1 MEELPG
7 QCNYL
12 ALGAARIQEIK
23 LIVTKLEK
31 CEHGGRAFQNLPRH
45 MQRRTVSS
53 NPKRLPRCL
62 QERHMREG
70 GANVKPSHRPRRKY
84 RRRPSNLLAEYNRRQ
99 KDFVWL
105 ETHIWHAK
113 RFHMKRQ
120 WGYALPDTPTCKGYR
135 ATLRAAKTSCLLQ
148 DVSYLCC
155 IELEGPSMS
164 LLDGLSCMMQPD
176 SLALLNTSQVQHGQQ
191 WISVMLF
198 EPGRQPYGA
207 LGDVD
212 IQWHPK
218 SSEMSETQLDN
229 SKIWI
234 WVHPSAHGHVIEALV
249 QVFQLQKI
257 TIQSKDATTQETEMK
272 MDGTKN
278 IECDTTNEDVELKD
292 KEGVC
297 GTVEIMENLSNE
309 NAQNELLC
317 TTLDDESVAENK
329 KNVKH
334 QKGRKDENTGSV
346 DMLKL
351 GKRNIPHE
359 RTPKYASS
367 DNSITMTLLKDTLN
381 RFRLTGPRS
390 LSVLMA
396 AFTPANIKPEP
407 EDNIHSS
414 CDKSNDSTQLWW
426 KQCYHNEE
434 RVRGHHQQVS
444 AWKKLASSHH
454 FSRVVLPIT
463 IRDPRVTLPHKKG
476 FFATLTAD
484 YVESIEHP
492 DWPVVSP
499 LYDRGLRDIITQS
512 KEPDSLINKRRSQN
526 LVPGSDMPE
535 IPEENR
541 LPILLLSRPPTFRK
555 HGSGWDIVLAAG
567 WGMSVW
573 MPLVFCGGAAG
584 GQQES
589 QNLNMEMLSPMPPH
603 LLPDTPAG
611 SCYTTWLGEQRRIQ
625 FFRRPPA
632 SRYNFIKLGVQY
644 PFYAP
649 WKKLLQVWEPG
660 TRDIFVLR
668 DTRLLNGLAQQAGNA
683 TKAFKK
689 CILKRKADNDLDEIP
704 CKKLQMSLETTGE
717 ISSCSRDDASKGP
730 HTEENPRKSHIC
742 DTQSKELPSH
752 RCSIEE
758 LQKLSHGC
766 LVMVKLILQYKGILE
781 PCAMIYL
788 PEEEDI
794 STRENTMKPTDRKE
808 GITELLHNDTQ
819 SEHRLKLKVEH
830 NKIKGRIQ
838 HLRRK
843 ARSKVAREKDIVA
856 AIQSGESIK
865 KATADA
871 LDKIHEQNKEI
882 LAKYSSFQEEM
893 ENAWLMKIN
902 EPLQCCSRKI
912 MGYII
917 NGNFCQT
924 LGRGAG
930 IGWVALK
937 PLLHFINLCKKISG
951 KNVESSNEV
960 QNDDNTVDA
969 WRYAVLV
976 RNPSSLQYHWAKMV
990 IVVESQ

>member
-198 EPGRQPYGA
+198 EPGRQPHC
-207 LGDVD
+207 LGDVEFKGT
-212 IQWHPK
+212 QN
-218 SSEMSETQLDN
+218 SEMSEKQLN
-229 SKIWI
+229 FCF
-234 WVHPSAHGHVIEALV
+234 P
-249 QVFQLQKI
+249 
-257 TIQSKDATTQETEMK
+257 
-272 MDGTKN
+272 
-278 IECDTTNEDVELKD
+278 
-292 KEGVC
+292 
-297 GTVEIMENLSNE
+297 
-309 NAQNELLC
+309 
-317 TTLDDESVAENK
+317 
-329 KNVKH
+329 
-334 QKGRKDENTGSV
+334 
-346 DMLKL
+346 
-351 GKRNIPHE
+351 
-359 RTPKYASS
+359 
-367 DNSITMTLLKDTLN
+367 
-381 RFRLTGPRS
+381 
-390 LSVLMA
+390 
-396 AFTPANIKPEP
+396 
-407 EDNIHSS
+407 
-414 CDKSNDSTQLWW
+414 
-426 KQCYHNEE
+426 
-434 RVRGHHQQVS
+434 
-444 AWKKLASSHH
+444 
-454 FSRVVLPIT
+454 
-463 IRDPRVTLPHKKG
+463 
-476 FFATLTAD
+476 
-484 YVESIEHP
+484 
-492 DWPVVSP
+492 
-499 LYDRGLRDIITQS
+499 
-512 KEPDSLINKRRSQN
+512 
-526 LVPGSDMPE
+526 
-535 IPEENR
+535 
-541 LPILLLSRPPTFRK
+541 
-555 HGSGWDIVLAAG
+555 GSGWDIVLAAG

-808 GITELLHNDTQ
+808 DITELLHNDTQ

-951 KNVESSNEV
+951 KNVESNNEV